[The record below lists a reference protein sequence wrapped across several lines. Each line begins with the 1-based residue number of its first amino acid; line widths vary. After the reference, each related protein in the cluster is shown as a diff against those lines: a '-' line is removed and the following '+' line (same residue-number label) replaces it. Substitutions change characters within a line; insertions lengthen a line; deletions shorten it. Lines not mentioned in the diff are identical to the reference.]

1 MEDNKNAEDEIKDEI
16 KSKFGFNLKNMDLKS
31 IVNPTSIAEGIKEL
45 ILKEVAKYKSV
56 IHLTTVIGELGT
68 ERKLLS
74 KKQKVNIKFQ
84 TIYHDGEK
92 FKITEKKSLRHY
104 TNLDLMS
111 GGMISRLFID
121 IITNSS
127 ITHNVPKEEIQI
139 FFQIEQND
147 ELKVKLIR
155 NKQPKNI
162 VEEIS
167 IEEIFS
173 VLN

>member
-1 MEDNKNAEDEIKDEI
+1 M
-16 KSKFGFNLKNMDLKS
+16 
-31 IVNPTSIAEGIKEL
+31 
-45 ILKEVAKYKSV
+45 
-56 IHLTTVIGELGT
+56 
-68 ERKLLS
+68 
-74 KKQKVNIKFQ
+74 NIKFQ